1 MSPCRQELGSKGT
14 DHTAGRYVYG
24 SSVQLGGQFSAMV
37 QALGGGEA
45 AERADQAEVWVVLP
59 FNIEILNPEDL
70 RTI

>member
-1 MSPCRQELGSKGT
+1 MEAQYSWE
-14 DHTAGRYVYG
+14 D
-24 SSVQLGGQFSAMV
+24 SSQLWFKHW
-37 QALGGGEA
+37 GGGEA